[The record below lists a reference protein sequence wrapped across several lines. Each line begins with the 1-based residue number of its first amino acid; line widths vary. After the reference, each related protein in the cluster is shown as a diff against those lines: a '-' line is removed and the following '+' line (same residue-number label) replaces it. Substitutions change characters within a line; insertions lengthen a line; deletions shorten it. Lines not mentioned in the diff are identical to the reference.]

1 LPALA
6 IALNRRPE
14 VHAMGL
20 RFLVVEGN
28 TRQAREGHEAAW
40 GLTPARSYAE
50 VLRGIAPMTCD
61 IVCPADEGARLP
73 NGGLSD
79 YDAVVLTG
87 SALHLWRGGPEVER
101 QVDLMRAVYAAGVPA
116 FGSCWGL
123 QIGAAAAGG
132 EVRPNPRGR
141 EVGFARNIAATAA
154 GQAHPLLAGRP
165 AAFAA
170 PAVHLDAVAVPPP
183 GCTILAANPLAH
195 IQAAEIR
202 AGEGVMWGVQYHP
215 EFSLPE
221 LAVILRRIAALM
233 VAEGFCRT
241 PEEAEAYADEVAALE
256 VDRADLAWRHGLDA
270 EVLEPVRRTREIR
283 NFVEHLAQ
291 PRKSARGRA

>member
-1 LPALA
+1 
-6 IALNRRPE
+6 
-14 VHAMGL
+14 MGL

-28 TRQAREGHEAAW
+28 TREAREGHEAAW
-40 GLTPARSYAE
+40 GLTPSASYGE
-50 VLRGIAPMTCD
+50 VLRGIAPCTCD
-61 IVCPADEGARLP
+61 IVFPADEGGGLP

-79 YDAVVLTG
+79 YDAVFLTG

-101 QVDLMRAVYAAGVPA
+101 QVALMRAVYAAGVPA

-123 QIGAAAAGG
+123 QVGAVAAGG
-132 EVRPNPRGR
+132 AVRPNPRGR
-141 EVGFARNIAATAA
+141 EVGFARNIAPNTA
-154 GQAHPLLAGRP
+154 GRAHPLLEGRP

-183 GCTILAANPLAH
+183 GCTVLAANPVSD

-202 AGEGVMWGVQYHP
+202 SGEGVMWGVQYHP

-221 LAVILRRIAALM
+221 LAVILRRIAGLM
-233 VAEGFCRT
+233 VDEGFCRT
-241 PEEAEAYADEVAALE
+241 REEAEAYAGEVAALE
-256 VDRADLAWRHGLDA
+256 GGRADLAWRHGVDA
-270 EVLEPVRRTREIR
+270 EVLDPVRRTREIR
-283 NFVEHLAQ
+283 NFVENLVG